1 MFQRLKNIVRAESL
15 AFIGFAALIW
25 VVMTVS
31 SAAKKEIARVELRAE
46 TSLIQGRFL
55 QDTVAS
61 VMIDVEA
68 SGISALRLGQFQE
81 SSLVVP
87 IEFFETQEGGLQVPI
102 EKVLE
107 LLSDTYGSDYTFGSS
122 LDYINFPAE
131 FLQKRLVPIQLIGE
145 NNISVPFGKRWSE
158 PLHLEPQF
166 VEVEG
171 PEQVLNTAEVSALL
185 PDFEW
190 DGSHALNLELQCSER
205 SVRMLTT
212 SVDLVGT
219 TEDWAEERYVVER
232 IIGQRINRIDVWV
245 SGPAAR
251 LRKAAIEDVCEVRFR
266 DGGDI
271 EWVEVEPRGSLISVL
286 EVVPSSLEK

>member
-1 MFQRLKNIVRAESL
+1 M
-15 AFIGFAALIW
+15 
-25 VVMTVS
+25 
-31 SAAKKEIARVELRAE
+31 EI
-46 TSLIQGRFL
+46 
-55 QDTVAS
+55 
-61 VMIDVEA
+61 
-68 SGISALRLGQFQE
+68 
-81 SSLVVP
+81 
-87 IEFFETQEGGLQVPI
+87 
-102 EKVLE
+102 
-107 LLSDTYGSDYTFGSS
+107 
-122 LDYINFPAE
+122 
-131 FLQKRLVPIQLIGE
+131 
-145 NNISVPFGKRWSE
+145 
-158 PLHLEPQF
+158 
-166 VEVEG
+166 EG

-251 LRKAAIEDVCEVRFR
+251 LRRAALEDVCEVRFK

-271 EWVEVEPRGSLISVL
+271 EWVEVEPRGALISVL